1 MDCLVPGHHSS
12 RHFSALAGNVTLCR
26 EGGDAKMMWSTES
39 AQLYFLAIG
48 PDAGLEFGWAYVE
61 LQNSGNAR
69 DRYFDLVASPLRKAA
84 DRTENGNQ
92 KYEDFHFG
100 RDFTS
105 P

>member
-1 MDCLVPGHHSS
+1 L
-12 RHFSALAGNVTLCR
+12 
-26 EGGDAKMMWSTES
+26 
-39 AQLYFLAIG
+39 
-48 PDAGLEFGWAYVE
+48 GLVE

>member
-1 MDCLVPGHHSS
+1 
-12 RHFSALAGNVTLCR
+12 
-26 EGGDAKMMWSTES
+26 MMWSTES

-105 P
+105 PYRCQAATDLVLPR